1 VLAAASSESNAIK
14 IEGIS
19 VVDGNTDSITALACL
34 KELLT
39 LYPDYKSLPLFTK
52 ELAPSA
58 IARLKES
65 TALLALGPLTN
76 IAKALEINPT
86 IAINTCLYW
95 VGGVA
100 NPLSFRRR
108 LSNLNIHRDRAAAS
122 LVLSQWRSSYQ
133 FPLDVIDQLC
143 IGDAELEAL
152 KSTGAIG
159 SYLAL
164 NSQDWLRTSWLRH
177 GRN

>member
-1 VLAAASSESNAIK
+1 
-14 IEGIS
+14 
-19 VVDGNTDSITALACL
+19 
-34 KELLT
+34 
-39 LYPDYKSLPLFTK
+39 
-52 ELAPSA
+52 
-58 IARLKES
+58 
-65 TALLALGPLTN
+65 
-76 IAKALEINPT
+76 
-86 IAINTCLYW
+86 

-177 GRN
+177 GRNQFPVWDLVAALGAIGHLPTAGYDERHRLIHFDSDKAWQEFLTIIQPPDTAKLV